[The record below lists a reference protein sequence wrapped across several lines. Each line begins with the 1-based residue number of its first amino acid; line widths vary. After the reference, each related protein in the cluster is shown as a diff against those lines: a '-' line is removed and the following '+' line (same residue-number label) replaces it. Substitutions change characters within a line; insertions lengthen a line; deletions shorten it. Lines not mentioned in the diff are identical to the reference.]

1 MQMKNSMEQIVKEN
15 FLRLQDDIT
24 GTITRC
30 NRQLS
35 GISTV
40 LVTKY
45 QPIQKINAVIE
56 AGGCHF
62 AENYPEMLI
71 PKLPEIKEAA
81 SIKWHM
87 IGHIQS
93 RKANLVMDHFDYV
106 HSIDSLKIAQRLQR
120 RGEEVDRNQIV
131 LVEVNLGQEESK
143 NGYRVGNSE
152 EYDIFISDVL
162 EISKLSKLS
171 IKGLMTMPPITN
183 DGEKS
188 RKYFCDLRQLLEKVN
203 NELANLHLSELS
215 MGTSQDY
222 KIAIEEGATMLRIG
236 TLVFGERQWQ

>member
-1 MQMKNSMEQIVKEN
+1 MKNSVEQIVQDN
-15 FLRLQDDIT
+15 YLHLQDDIT
-24 GTITRC
+24 GTIARC

-45 QPIQKINAVIE
+45 QPVQKINAAIA

-71 PKLPEIKEAA
+71 PKLSEIADSS

-106 HSIDSLKIAQRLQR
+106 HSMDSLKIAQRLQR
-120 RGEEVDRNQIV
+120 RGEETGRRQIV
-131 LVEVNLGQEESK
+131 LLEVNLGLEESK

-152 EYDIFISDVL
+152 DYDIFISDIL

-171 IKGLMTMPPITN
+171 IRGLMTMPPITE
-183 DGEKS
+183 DGEES
-188 RKYFCDLRQLLEKVN
+188 RKYFRGLKQLLEKVN
-203 NELANLHLSELS
+203 NDIVYLQLSELS

-236 TLVFGERQWQ
+236 TLVFGERQWR